1 MEGEILSSK
10 LGAKQTNEQ
19 GCPVG
24 NVMGVGSE

>member
-10 LGAKQTNEQ
+10 LGAKRTDEQ

-24 NVMGVGSE
+24 NAMGMGSE